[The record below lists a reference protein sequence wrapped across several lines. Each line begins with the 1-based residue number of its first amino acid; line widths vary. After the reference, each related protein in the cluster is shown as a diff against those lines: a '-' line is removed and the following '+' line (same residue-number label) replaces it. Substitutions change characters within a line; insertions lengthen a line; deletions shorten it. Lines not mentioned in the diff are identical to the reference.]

1 MALFKRNNNK
11 EQAAEDLA
19 EGVAENHAEGMA
31 EDLTEG
37 QPEDTHSTDPAP
49 RKRFGKRKR
58 KPKRDLRGVVR
69 IEELEQALADQ
80 DLDDID
86 PDAVVSM
93 YMPKR
98 RMERI
103 GAALLRMDKLQK
115 ALVVLALVFGVL
127 FALSFMQENMGNFT
141 INLNRLELF
150 RRGVAIADNGDF
162 NNATARL
169 AADALDNGTNIAAE
183 DLPDNLDDIDGS
195 HNGKNYVAYTFYI
208 RNAGKTDLGYSAKLK
223 VVSASKGV
231 EKAARVRVYRNG
243 EPTTYAAAATDG
255 NPEPNTEPF
264 ASKDVVT
271 TISHANFRVGDVD
284 KYTVVIWLD
293 GDDPECVDKIIGGA
307 VEFGFDFDSS
317 ETDDSSLFVK
327 FVQDIADTLTGNDPI
342 SASGNEAPDYYKEH
356 NVTWSNRRNQ
366 KNSPAGDGDKLNEEA
381 PGRNRFSGPALLLC
395 RGVVFGNAIVAS
407 GGIQQ
412 EQPQREF
419 DRVTWFDLH
428 RVSHAFAQVTTV
440 GVEVADEV
448 RARER
453 EHVARVRKRVGCCGQ
468 PRGVTKA
475 RKAGAHDG
483 IVVNR
488 ASIVLSGL
496 LLLAGERQ
504 RRGQH
509 KAGCRRVDVV
519 DGGDELAGR
528 LRDQPG
534 DFALAANGFA
544 RHRFDRSGGNA
555 SLGLIDGRHGPSQQI
570 ARLAGKNDTFYT
582 SIARGKD

>member
-11 EQAAEDLA
+11 DQAVEDL
-19 EGVAENHAEGMA
+19 
-31 EDLTEG
+31 
-37 QPEDTHSTDPAP
+37 PEDTSQDASGANAEDAHGEDSVPEQALAS
-49 RKRFGKRKR
+49 RKRFGKPNRKR
-58 KPKRDLRGVVR
+58 KPKRDPRGVVR

-98 RMERI
+98 
-103 GAALLRMDKLQK
+103 
-115 ALVVLALVFGVL
+115 
-127 FALSFMQENMGNFT
+127 
-141 INLNRLELF
+141 RLELF

-231 EKAARVRVYRNG
+231 EKAARVRVFRNG
-243 EPTTYAAAATDG
+243 KPTTYAAAAANG

-271 TISHANFRVGDVD
+271 TISHKNFRVGDVD

-366 KNSPAGDGDKLNEEA
+366 KKSPAGDGDK
-381 PGRNRFSGPALLLC
+381 
-395 RGVVFGNAIVAS
+395 
-407 GGIQQ
+407 
-412 EQPQREF
+412 
-419 DRVTWFDLH
+419 
-428 RVSHAFAQVTTV
+428 
-440 GVEVADEV
+440 
-448 RARER
+448 
-453 EHVARVRKRVGCCGQ
+453 
-468 PRGVTKA
+468 
-475 RKAGAHDG
+475 
-483 IVVNR
+483 
-488 ASIVLSGL
+488 
-496 LLLAGERQ
+496 
-504 RRGQH
+504 
-509 KAGCRRVDVV
+509 
-519 DGGDELAGR
+519 
-528 LRDQPG
+528 
-534 DFALAANGFA
+534 
-544 RHRFDRSGGNA
+544 
-555 SLGLIDGRHGPSQQI
+555 
-570 ARLAGKNDTFYT
+570 
-582 SIARGKD
+582 

>member
-1 MALFKRNNNK
+1 MALFKRNDNK
-11 EQAAEDLA
+11 DQAAEDLA
-19 EGVAENHAEGMA
+19 EDVAEGMT
-31 EDLTEG
+31 EDLTES
-37 QPEDTHSTDPAP
+37 QPEDTPSTDPTS
-49 RKRFGKRKR
+49 RKRFGKSKPKPKR
-58 KPKRDLRGVVR
+58 KPKREKRGVVR

-86 PDAVVSM
+86 PEAVVSM

-115 ALVVLALVFGVL
+115 ALVVLALAFGVL

-162 NNATARL
+162 KNATARL
-169 AADALDNGTNIAAE
+169 AADAVDNGTNIAAE
-183 DLPDNLDDIDGS
+183 DLPYNLDEIDGS

-243 EPTTYAAAATDG
+243 EPTTYAAAAADG

-271 TISHANFRVGDVD
+271 TISHNNFRVGDVD

-317 ETDDSSLFVK
+317 ETDDTSLFIK

-342 SASGNEAPDYYKEH
+342 SASGNEAPDYYKDH
-356 NVTWSNRRNQ
+356 NVTWTNRRNQ
-366 KNSPAGDGDKLNEEA
+366 KNSPAGDGDK
-381 PGRNRFSGPALLLC
+381 
-395 RGVVFGNAIVAS
+395 
-407 GGIQQ
+407 
-412 EQPQREF
+412 
-419 DRVTWFDLH
+419 
-428 RVSHAFAQVTTV
+428 
-440 GVEVADEV
+440 
-448 RARER
+448 
-453 EHVARVRKRVGCCGQ
+453 
-468 PRGVTKA
+468 
-475 RKAGAHDG
+475 
-483 IVVNR
+483 
-488 ASIVLSGL
+488 
-496 LLLAGERQ
+496 
-504 RRGQH
+504 
-509 KAGCRRVDVV
+509 
-519 DGGDELAGR
+519 
-528 LRDQPG
+528 
-534 DFALAANGFA
+534 
-544 RHRFDRSGGNA
+544 
-555 SLGLIDGRHGPSQQI
+555 
-570 ARLAGKNDTFYT
+570 
-582 SIARGKD
+582 

>member
-1 MALFKRNNNK
+1 MALFKRDGNK
-11 EQAAEDLA
+11 DKAAEDLIENKA
-19 EGVAENHAEGMA
+19 EGQVEDVAQEAPGANA
-31 EDLTEG
+31 EDAAGTDAT
-37 QPEDTHSTDPAP
+37 PEQASVA
-49 RKRFGKRKR
+49 RKRFGKPKR
-58 KPKRDLRGVVR
+58 KPKRGKRGVVR

-103 GAALLRMDKLQK
+103 GSALLRMDKLQK
-115 ALVVLALVFGVL
+115 ALVVLALAFGVL

-162 NNATARL
+162 KNATARL
-169 AADALDNGTNIAAE
+169 AADAVDNGTNIATD
-183 DLPDNLDDIDGS
+183 DLPADLDDIDGS

-231 EKAARVRVYRNG
+231 EKAARVRIYRNG
-243 EPTTYAAAATDG
+243 EPTTYAAAAADG

-271 TISHANFRVGDVD
+271 TISHNNFRVGDVD

-317 ETDDSSLFVK
+317 ETDDTSLFIK

-356 NVTWSNRRNQ
+356 EVTWNNRRNQ
-366 KNSPAGDGDKLNEEA
+366 KNSPAGDE
-381 PGRNRFSGPALLLC
+381 
-395 RGVVFGNAIVAS
+395 
-407 GGIQQ
+407 
-412 EQPQREF
+412 
-419 DRVTWFDLH
+419 
-428 RVSHAFAQVTTV
+428 
-440 GVEVADEV
+440 
-448 RARER
+448 
-453 EHVARVRKRVGCCGQ
+453 
-468 PRGVTKA
+468 
-475 RKAGAHDG
+475 
-483 IVVNR
+483 
-488 ASIVLSGL
+488 
-496 LLLAGERQ
+496 
-504 RRGQH
+504 
-509 KAGCRRVDVV
+509 
-519 DGGDELAGR
+519 
-528 LRDQPG
+528 
-534 DFALAANGFA
+534 
-544 RHRFDRSGGNA
+544 
-555 SLGLIDGRHGPSQQI
+555 
-570 ARLAGKNDTFYT
+570 GK
-582 SIARGKD
+582 

>member
-1 MALFKRNNNK
+1 MALFKRNDSK
-11 EQAAEDLA
+11 DQAAEDLIENKA
-19 EGVAENHAEGMA
+19 EGQVEDVAQEASGANA
-31 EDLTEG
+31 EDAAG
-37 QPEDTHSTDPAP
+37 ADAAPEQAPAT
-49 RKRFGKRKR
+49 RKRFGKPKR
-58 KPKRDLRGVVR
+58 KPKREKHGVVR

-103 GAALLRMDKLQK
+103 GSALLRMDKLQK
-115 ALVVLALVFGVL
+115 ALVVLALAFGVL

-162 NNATARL
+162 KNATARL
-169 AADALDNGTNIAAE
+169 AADAVDNGTNIATD
-183 DLPDNLDDIDGS
+183 DLPDDLDDIDGS

-231 EKAARVRVYRNG
+231 DQAARVRVYRNG
-243 EPTTYAAAATDG
+243 DPTTYAAAAADG

-271 TISHANFRVGDVD
+271 TISHNNFRVGDVD

-317 ETDDSSLFVK
+317 ETDDTSLFIK

-356 NVTWSNRRNQ
+356 EVTWNNRRNQ
-366 KNSPAGDGDKLNEEA
+366 KNSPAGDG
-381 PGRNRFSGPALLLC
+381 
-395 RGVVFGNAIVAS
+395 
-407 GGIQQ
+407 
-412 EQPQREF
+412 
-419 DRVTWFDLH
+419 
-428 RVSHAFAQVTTV
+428 
-440 GVEVADEV
+440 
-448 RARER
+448 
-453 EHVARVRKRVGCCGQ
+453 
-468 PRGVTKA
+468 
-475 RKAGAHDG
+475 
-483 IVVNR
+483 
-488 ASIVLSGL
+488 
-496 LLLAGERQ
+496 
-504 RRGQH
+504 
-509 KAGCRRVDVV
+509 
-519 DGGDELAGR
+519 
-528 LRDQPG
+528 
-534 DFALAANGFA
+534 
-544 RHRFDRSGGNA
+544 
-555 SLGLIDGRHGPSQQI
+555 
-570 ARLAGKNDTFYT
+570 GK
-582 SIARGKD
+582 

>member
-11 EQAAEDLA
+11 DQAAEDLA
-19 EGVAENHAEGMA
+19 EG
-31 EDLTEG
+31 LTEG
-37 QPEDTHSTDPAP
+37 QAEDALQDAPGANAEDAPGEDSAPDQVPAS
-49 RKRFGKRKR
+49 RKRFGKPKPKR

-115 ALVVLALVFGVL
+115 ALVVLALAFGVL

-169 AADALDNGTNIAAE
+169 AADAVDNGTNIAAD
-183 DLPDNLDDIDGS
+183 DLPDNLDSVDGS

-243 EPTTYAAAATDG
+243 KPTTYAAAAADG

-317 ETDDSSLFVK
+317 ETDDSSLFIK

-356 NVTWSNRRNQ
+356 SVTWSNRRNQ
-366 KNSPAGDGDKLNEEA
+366 KNSPVK
-381 PGRNRFSGPALLLC
+381 
-395 RGVVFGNAIVAS
+395 
-407 GGIQQ
+407 
-412 EQPQREF
+412 
-419 DRVTWFDLH
+419 
-428 RVSHAFAQVTTV
+428 
-440 GVEVADEV
+440 
-448 RARER
+448 
-453 EHVARVRKRVGCCGQ
+453 
-468 PRGVTKA
+468 
-475 RKAGAHDG
+475 
-483 IVVNR
+483 
-488 ASIVLSGL
+488 
-496 LLLAGERQ
+496 
-504 RRGQH
+504 
-509 KAGCRRVDVV
+509 
-519 DGGDELAGR
+519 DGG
-528 LRDQPG
+528 
-534 DFALAANGFA
+534 
-544 RHRFDRSGGNA
+544 
-555 SLGLIDGRHGPSQQI
+555 
-570 ARLAGKNDTFYT
+570 K
-582 SIARGKD
+582 

>member
-1 MALFKRNNNK
+1 MALFKRNDNK
-11 EQAAEDLA
+11 DKAAEDLA
-19 EGVAENHAEGMA
+19 EGQVEDQPEAAFQDASATNA
-31 EDLTEG
+31 EDPT
-37 QPEDTHSTDPAP
+37 STDPAP
-49 RKRFGKRKR
+49 RKRFGKSRPKPKR

-115 ALVVLALVFGVL
+115 ALVVLALAFGVL

-243 EPTTYAAAATDG
+243 EPTTYAATAADG

-342 SASGNEAPDYYKEH
+342 SASGNDAPDYYKDH
-356 NVTWSNRRNQ
+356 NVTWNNRRNQ
-366 KNSPAGDGDKLNEEA
+366 KNSPAGDGDK
-381 PGRNRFSGPALLLC
+381 
-395 RGVVFGNAIVAS
+395 
-407 GGIQQ
+407 
-412 EQPQREF
+412 
-419 DRVTWFDLH
+419 
-428 RVSHAFAQVTTV
+428 
-440 GVEVADEV
+440 
-448 RARER
+448 
-453 EHVARVRKRVGCCGQ
+453 
-468 PRGVTKA
+468 
-475 RKAGAHDG
+475 
-483 IVVNR
+483 
-488 ASIVLSGL
+488 
-496 LLLAGERQ
+496 
-504 RRGQH
+504 
-509 KAGCRRVDVV
+509 
-519 DGGDELAGR
+519 
-528 LRDQPG
+528 
-534 DFALAANGFA
+534 
-544 RHRFDRSGGNA
+544 
-555 SLGLIDGRHGPSQQI
+555 
-570 ARLAGKNDTFYT
+570 
-582 SIARGKD
+582 

>member
-19 EGVAENHAEGMA
+19 ENLAENQA
-31 EDLTEG
+31 EDTSQDAPGANAEDVPG
-37 QPEDTHSTDPAP
+37 EDSAPEQAPAP
-49 RKRFGKRKR
+49 RKRFGKPKP

-169 AADALDNGTNIAAE
+169 AAGTNIAAE

-317 ETDDSSLFVK
+317 ETEDSSLFVK

-366 KNSPAGDGDKLNEEA
+366 KNSPAGDGDK
-381 PGRNRFSGPALLLC
+381 
-395 RGVVFGNAIVAS
+395 
-407 GGIQQ
+407 
-412 EQPQREF
+412 
-419 DRVTWFDLH
+419 
-428 RVSHAFAQVTTV
+428 
-440 GVEVADEV
+440 
-448 RARER
+448 
-453 EHVARVRKRVGCCGQ
+453 
-468 PRGVTKA
+468 
-475 RKAGAHDG
+475 
-483 IVVNR
+483 
-488 ASIVLSGL
+488 
-496 LLLAGERQ
+496 
-504 RRGQH
+504 
-509 KAGCRRVDVV
+509 
-519 DGGDELAGR
+519 
-528 LRDQPG
+528 
-534 DFALAANGFA
+534 
-544 RHRFDRSGGNA
+544 
-555 SLGLIDGRHGPSQQI
+555 
-570 ARLAGKNDTFYT
+570 
-582 SIARGKD
+582 

>member
-1 MALFKRNNNK
+1 MALFKRNDNK
-11 EQAAEDLA
+11 DQTAEDLA
-19 EGVAENHAEGMA
+19 ENQA
-31 EDLTEG
+31 EDTSQDAPGANAEDVPG
-37 QPEDTHSTDPAP
+37 EDSMPDQPPAS
-49 RKRFGKRKR
+49 RKRFGKFKPKRNR

-115 ALVVLALVFGVL
+115 ALVVLALAFGVL

-162 NNATARL
+162 KNATARL
-169 AADALDNGTNIAAE
+169 AADAVDNGTNIATD

-243 EPTTYAAAATDG
+243 EPTTYAATAADG

-271 TISHANFRVGDVD
+271 TISHKNFRVGDVD

-317 ETDDSSLFVK
+317 ETDDTSLFIK
-327 FVQDIADTLTGNDPI
+327 FVEDIADTLTGNDPI

-356 NVTWSNRRNQ
+356 EVTWSSRRNQ
-366 KNSPAGDGDKLNEEA
+366 KNSPAGDGDK
-381 PGRNRFSGPALLLC
+381 
-395 RGVVFGNAIVAS
+395 
-407 GGIQQ
+407 
-412 EQPQREF
+412 
-419 DRVTWFDLH
+419 
-428 RVSHAFAQVTTV
+428 
-440 GVEVADEV
+440 
-448 RARER
+448 
-453 EHVARVRKRVGCCGQ
+453 
-468 PRGVTKA
+468 
-475 RKAGAHDG
+475 
-483 IVVNR
+483 
-488 ASIVLSGL
+488 
-496 LLLAGERQ
+496 
-504 RRGQH
+504 
-509 KAGCRRVDVV
+509 
-519 DGGDELAGR
+519 
-528 LRDQPG
+528 
-534 DFALAANGFA
+534 
-544 RHRFDRSGGNA
+544 
-555 SLGLIDGRHGPSQQI
+555 
-570 ARLAGKNDTFYT
+570 
-582 SIARGKD
+582 

>member
-11 EQAAEDLA
+11 DQAAEDVAEDLA
-19 EGVAENHAEGMA
+19 EGQA
-31 EDLTEG
+31 EDASQDAPGTNAEDAPVEDSA
-37 QPEDTHSTDPAP
+37 PEQAPAS
-49 RKRFGKRKR
+49 RKRFGKPNR
-58 KPKRDLRGVVR
+58 KPKSKRNLRGVVR

-115 ALVVLALVFGVL
+115 ALVVLALAFGVL

-231 EKAARVRVYRNG
+231 EKAARVRVFRNG
-243 EPTTYAAAATDG
+243 KPTTYAAAAANG

-264 ASKDVVT
+264 ASKDVVA
-271 TISHANFRVGDVD
+271 TISHKNFRVGDVD

-342 SASGNEAPDYYKEH
+342 SASGNKAPDYYKEH

-366 KNSPAGDGDKLNEEA
+366 KNSPAGDEDK
-381 PGRNRFSGPALLLC
+381 
-395 RGVVFGNAIVAS
+395 
-407 GGIQQ
+407 
-412 EQPQREF
+412 
-419 DRVTWFDLH
+419 
-428 RVSHAFAQVTTV
+428 
-440 GVEVADEV
+440 
-448 RARER
+448 
-453 EHVARVRKRVGCCGQ
+453 
-468 PRGVTKA
+468 
-475 RKAGAHDG
+475 
-483 IVVNR
+483 
-488 ASIVLSGL
+488 
-496 LLLAGERQ
+496 
-504 RRGQH
+504 
-509 KAGCRRVDVV
+509 
-519 DGGDELAGR
+519 
-528 LRDQPG
+528 
-534 DFALAANGFA
+534 
-544 RHRFDRSGGNA
+544 
-555 SLGLIDGRHGPSQQI
+555 
-570 ARLAGKNDTFYT
+570 
-582 SIARGKD
+582 

>member
-1 MALFKRNNNK
+1 MALFKRNDNK
-11 EQAAEDLA
+11 DQTAEDLA
-19 EGVAENHAEGMA
+19 EDLPEGVAEDLAEGMA

-37 QPEDTHSTDPAP
+37 QPEGQPEDTPGTDPDP
-49 RKRFGKRKR
+49 RKRFGKPKS
-58 KPKRDLRGVVR
+58 KPKRNLRGVVR

-115 ALVVLALVFGVL
+115 ALVVLALAFGVL

-169 AADALDNGTNIAAE
+169 AADAVDNGTNIVAE

-243 EPTTYAAAATDG
+243 EPTTYAAAAADG
-255 NPEPNTEPF
+255 SPEPNTEPF

-356 NVTWSNRRNQ
+356 EVTWSSRRNQ
-366 KNSPAGDGDKLNEEA
+366 KNSPAGDGDK
-381 PGRNRFSGPALLLC
+381 
-395 RGVVFGNAIVAS
+395 
-407 GGIQQ
+407 
-412 EQPQREF
+412 
-419 DRVTWFDLH
+419 
-428 RVSHAFAQVTTV
+428 
-440 GVEVADEV
+440 
-448 RARER
+448 
-453 EHVARVRKRVGCCGQ
+453 
-468 PRGVTKA
+468 
-475 RKAGAHDG
+475 
-483 IVVNR
+483 
-488 ASIVLSGL
+488 
-496 LLLAGERQ
+496 
-504 RRGQH
+504 
-509 KAGCRRVDVV
+509 
-519 DGGDELAGR
+519 
-528 LRDQPG
+528 
-534 DFALAANGFA
+534 
-544 RHRFDRSGGNA
+544 
-555 SLGLIDGRHGPSQQI
+555 
-570 ARLAGKNDTFYT
+570 
-582 SIARGKD
+582 

>member
-1 MALFKRNNNK
+1 MALFKRNDNK
-11 EQAAEDLA
+11 DQAAEDLA
-19 EGVAENHAEGMA
+19 EGQAGDASQDALGTNA
-31 EDLTEG
+31 EDAPGEDSA
-37 QPEDTHSTDPAP
+37 PEQAPAS
-49 RKRFGKRKR
+49 RKRFGKSKRKP

-115 ALVVLALVFGVL
+115 ALVVLALAFGVL

-183 DLPDNLDDIDGS
+183 DLPNNLDDIDGS

-231 EKAARVRVYRNG
+231 EKAARVRVFRNG
-243 EPTTYAAAATDG
+243 EPTTYAAAAADG
-255 NPEPNTEPF
+255 SPEPF

-327 FVQDIADTLTGNDPI
+327 FVQDITDTLTGNDPI

-366 KNSPAGDGDKLNEEA
+366 KNSPAGDGDK
-381 PGRNRFSGPALLLC
+381 
-395 RGVVFGNAIVAS
+395 
-407 GGIQQ
+407 
-412 EQPQREF
+412 
-419 DRVTWFDLH
+419 
-428 RVSHAFAQVTTV
+428 
-440 GVEVADEV
+440 
-448 RARER
+448 
-453 EHVARVRKRVGCCGQ
+453 
-468 PRGVTKA
+468 
-475 RKAGAHDG
+475 
-483 IVVNR
+483 
-488 ASIVLSGL
+488 
-496 LLLAGERQ
+496 
-504 RRGQH
+504 
-509 KAGCRRVDVV
+509 
-519 DGGDELAGR
+519 
-528 LRDQPG
+528 
-534 DFALAANGFA
+534 
-544 RHRFDRSGGNA
+544 
-555 SLGLIDGRHGPSQQI
+555 
-570 ARLAGKNDTFYT
+570 
-582 SIARGKD
+582 

>member
-11 EQAAEDLA
+11 DQAAEDLPEDLADGQA
-19 EGVAENHAEGMA
+19 EEASQDAPGANA
-31 EDLTEG
+31 EDAPGEDSA
-37 QPEDTHSTDPAP
+37 PEQAPAS
-49 RKRFGKRKR
+49 RKRFGKPKR
-58 KPKRDLRGVVR
+58 KPKSKRNLRGVVR

-80 DLDDID
+80 DFDDID

-115 ALVVLALVFGVL
+115 ALVVLALAFGVL

-208 RNAGKTDLGYSAKLK
+208 RNAGKTDLGYSAKFK

-243 EPTTYAAAATDG
+243 KPTTYAAAAANG

-271 TISHANFRVGDVD
+271 TISHKNFRVGDVD

-317 ETDDSSLFVK
+317 ETDDSSLLVK
-327 FVQDIADTLTGNDPI
+327 FVQDITDTLTGNDPI

-366 KNSPAGDGDKLNEEA
+366 KNSPAGDGDK
-381 PGRNRFSGPALLLC
+381 
-395 RGVVFGNAIVAS
+395 
-407 GGIQQ
+407 
-412 EQPQREF
+412 
-419 DRVTWFDLH
+419 
-428 RVSHAFAQVTTV
+428 
-440 GVEVADEV
+440 
-448 RARER
+448 
-453 EHVARVRKRVGCCGQ
+453 
-468 PRGVTKA
+468 
-475 RKAGAHDG
+475 
-483 IVVNR
+483 
-488 ASIVLSGL
+488 
-496 LLLAGERQ
+496 
-504 RRGQH
+504 
-509 KAGCRRVDVV
+509 
-519 DGGDELAGR
+519 
-528 LRDQPG
+528 
-534 DFALAANGFA
+534 
-544 RHRFDRSGGNA
+544 
-555 SLGLIDGRHGPSQQI
+555 
-570 ARLAGKNDTFYT
+570 
-582 SIARGKD
+582 

>member
-1 MALFKRNNNK
+1 MALLKRNDNK
-11 EQAAEDLA
+11 DQAAEDLA
-19 EGVAENHAEGMA
+19 ENQAEGVAEDLAEGMA

-37 QPEDTHSTDPAP
+37 QAEDTLQNAP
-49 RKRFGKRKR
+49 RANAEDAPGEDSAPEQAPTSRKRFGKPKRKP

-115 ALVVLALVFGVL
+115 ALVVLALAFGVL

-169 AADALDNGTNIAAE
+169 AADAVDNGTNIAAD

-243 EPTTYAAAATDG
+243 EPTTYAAAAADG

-271 TISHANFRVGDVD
+271 TISHKNFRVGDVD

-317 ETDDSSLFVK
+317 ETDDSSLFIK

-356 NVTWSNRRNQ
+356 SVTWSNRRNQ
-366 KNSPAGDGDKLNEEA
+366 KNSPVGDGDK
-381 PGRNRFSGPALLLC
+381 
-395 RGVVFGNAIVAS
+395 
-407 GGIQQ
+407 
-412 EQPQREF
+412 
-419 DRVTWFDLH
+419 
-428 RVSHAFAQVTTV
+428 
-440 GVEVADEV
+440 
-448 RARER
+448 
-453 EHVARVRKRVGCCGQ
+453 
-468 PRGVTKA
+468 
-475 RKAGAHDG
+475 
-483 IVVNR
+483 
-488 ASIVLSGL
+488 
-496 LLLAGERQ
+496 
-504 RRGQH
+504 
-509 KAGCRRVDVV
+509 
-519 DGGDELAGR
+519 
-528 LRDQPG
+528 
-534 DFALAANGFA
+534 
-544 RHRFDRSGGNA
+544 
-555 SLGLIDGRHGPSQQI
+555 
-570 ARLAGKNDTFYT
+570 
-582 SIARGKD
+582 

>member
-11 EQAAEDLA
+11 DQAAEDLA
-19 EGVAENHAEGMA
+19 EDLAEGQA
-31 EDLTEG
+31 EDTSQDASGANAEG
-37 QPEDTHSTDPAP
+37 APGEDSAPEQAPAS
-49 RKRFGKRKR
+49 RKCFGKPKR
-58 KPKRDLRGVVR
+58 KPKPKRNLRGVVR
-69 IEELEQALADQ
+69 IEELEQAPADQ

-115 ALVVLALVFGVL
+115 ALVVLALAFGVL

-169 AADALDNGTNIAAE
+169 AADAVDKGTNIATE

-208 RNAGKTDLGYSAKLK
+208 RRAGKTDLGYSAKLK

-243 EPTTYAAAATDG
+243 EPTTYAAAAADG

-284 KYTVVIWLD
+284 KYTMVIWLD

-317 ETDDSSLFVK
+317 ETDDSGLFVK

-366 KNSPAGDGDKLNEEA
+366 KNSPAGDGNK
-381 PGRNRFSGPALLLC
+381 
-395 RGVVFGNAIVAS
+395 
-407 GGIQQ
+407 
-412 EQPQREF
+412 
-419 DRVTWFDLH
+419 
-428 RVSHAFAQVTTV
+428 
-440 GVEVADEV
+440 
-448 RARER
+448 
-453 EHVARVRKRVGCCGQ
+453 
-468 PRGVTKA
+468 
-475 RKAGAHDG
+475 
-483 IVVNR
+483 
-488 ASIVLSGL
+488 
-496 LLLAGERQ
+496 
-504 RRGQH
+504 
-509 KAGCRRVDVV
+509 
-519 DGGDELAGR
+519 
-528 LRDQPG
+528 
-534 DFALAANGFA
+534 
-544 RHRFDRSGGNA
+544 
-555 SLGLIDGRHGPSQQI
+555 
-570 ARLAGKNDTFYT
+570 
-582 SIARGKD
+582 

>member
-1 MALFKRNNNK
+1 MALFKRNDNK
-11 EQAAEDLA
+11 DQAAEDFAEDLA
-19 EGVAENHAEGMA
+19 EGQA
-31 EDLTEG
+31 EDTSQNAPGANAEDAPG
-37 QPEDTHSTDPAP
+37 EDSAPEQAPAS
-49 RKRFGKRKR
+49 RKRFGK
-58 KPKRDLRGVVR
+58 PKRNLRGVVR

-115 ALVVLALVFGVL
+115 ALVVLALAFGVL

-169 AADALDNGTNIAAE
+169 AAEALDNGTNIAAE

-223 VVSASKGV
+223 AVSASKGV

-243 EPTTYAAAATDG
+243 EPTTYAAAAANG
-255 NPEPNTEPF
+255 SPEPNTEPF

-366 KNSPAGDGDKLNEEA
+366 KNSPAGDGSK
-381 PGRNRFSGPALLLC
+381 
-395 RGVVFGNAIVAS
+395 
-407 GGIQQ
+407 
-412 EQPQREF
+412 
-419 DRVTWFDLH
+419 
-428 RVSHAFAQVTTV
+428 
-440 GVEVADEV
+440 
-448 RARER
+448 
-453 EHVARVRKRVGCCGQ
+453 
-468 PRGVTKA
+468 
-475 RKAGAHDG
+475 
-483 IVVNR
+483 
-488 ASIVLSGL
+488 
-496 LLLAGERQ
+496 
-504 RRGQH
+504 
-509 KAGCRRVDVV
+509 
-519 DGGDELAGR
+519 
-528 LRDQPG
+528 
-534 DFALAANGFA
+534 
-544 RHRFDRSGGNA
+544 
-555 SLGLIDGRHGPSQQI
+555 
-570 ARLAGKNDTFYT
+570 
-582 SIARGKD
+582 

>member
-1 MALFKRNNNK
+1 MALFKRNDNK
-11 EQAAEDLA
+11 DQAAEDLA
-19 EGVAENHAEGMA
+19 EDLAEGQA
-31 EDLTEG
+31 EDTSQNAPGTNAEDVPG
-37 QPEDTHSTDPAP
+37 EDSAPEQAPAS
-49 RKRFGKRKR
+49 RTRFGKPNR
-58 KPKRDLRGVVR
+58 KPKPKRNLRGVVR

-115 ALVVLALVFGVL
+115 ALVVLALAFGVL

-169 AADALDNGTNIAAE
+169 AAEALDNGTNIAAE

-243 EPTTYAAAATDG
+243 EPTTYAAAAADG
-255 NPEPNTEPF
+255 NPEPF

-271 TISHANFRVGDVD
+271 TISHKNFRVGDVD

-366 KNSPAGDGDKLNEEA
+366 KNSPAGDGDK
-381 PGRNRFSGPALLLC
+381 
-395 RGVVFGNAIVAS
+395 
-407 GGIQQ
+407 
-412 EQPQREF
+412 
-419 DRVTWFDLH
+419 
-428 RVSHAFAQVTTV
+428 
-440 GVEVADEV
+440 
-448 RARER
+448 
-453 EHVARVRKRVGCCGQ
+453 
-468 PRGVTKA
+468 
-475 RKAGAHDG
+475 
-483 IVVNR
+483 
-488 ASIVLSGL
+488 
-496 LLLAGERQ
+496 
-504 RRGQH
+504 
-509 KAGCRRVDVV
+509 
-519 DGGDELAGR
+519 
-528 LRDQPG
+528 
-534 DFALAANGFA
+534 
-544 RHRFDRSGGNA
+544 
-555 SLGLIDGRHGPSQQI
+555 
-570 ARLAGKNDTFYT
+570 
-582 SIARGKD
+582 

>member
-1 MALFKRNNNK
+1 MALFKRNDNK
-11 EQAAEDLA
+11 NQPAEDLA
-19 EGVAENHAEGMA
+19 EDLPEGVAEDLAEGMA

-37 QPEDTHSTDPAP
+37 QPEGQPEDTPGTDPDP
-49 RKRFGKRKR
+49 RKRFGKPRS
-58 KPKRDLRGVVR
+58 KPKRNLRGVVR

-115 ALVVLALVFGVL
+115 ALVVLALAFGVL

-169 AADALDNGTNIAAE
+169 AADAVDNGTNIAAD
-183 DLPDNLDDIDGS
+183 DLPDNLDSVDGS

-243 EPTTYAAAATDG
+243 EPTTYAAAAADG

-317 ETDDSSLFVK
+317 ETDDSSLFIK
-327 FVQDIADTLTGNDPI
+327 FVYDIADTLTGNDPI

-356 NVTWSNRRNQ
+356 SVTWSNRRNQ
-366 KNSPAGDGDKLNEEA
+366 KNSPAGDGDK
-381 PGRNRFSGPALLLC
+381 
-395 RGVVFGNAIVAS
+395 
-407 GGIQQ
+407 
-412 EQPQREF
+412 
-419 DRVTWFDLH
+419 
-428 RVSHAFAQVTTV
+428 
-440 GVEVADEV
+440 
-448 RARER
+448 
-453 EHVARVRKRVGCCGQ
+453 
-468 PRGVTKA
+468 
-475 RKAGAHDG
+475 
-483 IVVNR
+483 
-488 ASIVLSGL
+488 
-496 LLLAGERQ
+496 
-504 RRGQH
+504 
-509 KAGCRRVDVV
+509 
-519 DGGDELAGR
+519 
-528 LRDQPG
+528 
-534 DFALAANGFA
+534 
-544 RHRFDRSGGNA
+544 
-555 SLGLIDGRHGPSQQI
+555 
-570 ARLAGKNDTFYT
+570 
-582 SIARGKD
+582 

>member
-1 MALFKRNNNK
+1 MALFKRNDNK
-11 EQAAEDLA
+11 DQAAEDLA
-19 EGVAENHAEGMA
+19 EGMAEGMT
-31 EDLTEG
+31 EDLTES
-37 QPEDTHSTDPAP
+37 QPEDTPSTDPTS
-49 RKRFGKRKR
+49 RKRFGKSKPKPKR

-103 GAALLRMDKLQK
+103 GTALLRMDKLQK
-115 ALVVLALVFGVL
+115 ALVVLALAFGVL

-169 AADALDNGTNIAAE
+169 AADAVDNGTNIAAD

-243 EPTTYAAAATDG
+243 EPTTYAATAADG

-317 ETDDSSLFVK
+317 ETDDSSLFIK

-366 KNSPAGDGDKLNEEA
+366 KNSPAGDGDK
-381 PGRNRFSGPALLLC
+381 
-395 RGVVFGNAIVAS
+395 
-407 GGIQQ
+407 
-412 EQPQREF
+412 
-419 DRVTWFDLH
+419 
-428 RVSHAFAQVTTV
+428 
-440 GVEVADEV
+440 
-448 RARER
+448 
-453 EHVARVRKRVGCCGQ
+453 
-468 PRGVTKA
+468 
-475 RKAGAHDG
+475 
-483 IVVNR
+483 
-488 ASIVLSGL
+488 
-496 LLLAGERQ
+496 
-504 RRGQH
+504 
-509 KAGCRRVDVV
+509 
-519 DGGDELAGR
+519 
-528 LRDQPG
+528 
-534 DFALAANGFA
+534 
-544 RHRFDRSGGNA
+544 
-555 SLGLIDGRHGPSQQI
+555 
-570 ARLAGKNDTFYT
+570 
-582 SIARGKD
+582 